1 MEKFY
6 IRLSLFLFMIRERR
20 ITIIRI
26 SRPRSSGVNDELRW
40 FGESLGLFSE
50 RDKESSL
57 YRLFVELIKSARRE
71 QPLTSDELA
80 YRLSLTRGTVVHH
93 LNKLLHSGIVASDGR
108 RYSLRVSNLEVLVE
122 ELRKDIR
129 KAFDELR
136 QIAKELDEELG
147 L

>member
-1 MEKFY
+1 
-6 IRLSLFLFMIRERR
+6 MIRERR

-26 SRPRSSGVNDELRW
+26 GRPRSAGVNEELRW

-57 YRLFVELIKSARRE
+57 YRLFVELVKSARRAE
-71 QPLTSDELA
+71 PLTSDEIA
-80 YRLSLTRGTVVHH
+80 YRLNLTRGTVVHH

-129 KAFDELR
+129 KALDELR